1 MQIIIVW
8 NKHWLKNTVN
18 NSYLKGRYLKIVYWL
33 ERIDAGYLTILETE
47 QQFPDHKNTKIHL
60 GGNPVAVS
68 SRQQLYIIMV
78 MLGPG
83 RYSMERDVRDN
94 EMWGMGRLGSGSVD
108 SVTVSLFAF

>member
-1 MQIIIVW
+1 
-8 NKHWLKNTVN
+8 
-18 NSYLKGRYLKIVYWL
+18 
-33 ERIDAGYLTILETE
+33 
-47 QQFPDHKNTKIHL
+47 
-60 GGNPVAVS
+60 
-68 SRQQLYIIMV
+68 